1 MRFQF
6 RQRAL
11 DAASGALVCS
21 GAPLAMSSRRFPYL
35 IILIPI
41 AFAAMLLLARP
52 HSHSSA
58 KSAAK
63 LVVSAAAAQPIG
75 APGTDAD
82 QKQKKTS
89 KDAAPGKETVKAA
102 AVPFSAGEILD
113 YNVSW
118 AAFPS
123 AATLHLS
130 VIERRNLYGWDSWH
144 MRATGSTENPVRR
157 IFEIDDE
164 FDSYTDAVTLAS
176 HQYEMY
182 LNEMGKSDKS
192 MMELTPQGSV
202 PRGGIA
208 SVIVPPGT
216 RDPIALLQSM
226 RSWDWE
232 RSAEMRVPVFD
243 GHNLYDVHANR
254 DAADEEVAVPAGN
267 FHATKIAVHIYKGG
281 TEMQQIQ
288 FTLWVARNT
297 ARVPVAMEAELPFGT
312 FRLELTQ
319 ITAGK

>member
-1 MRFQF
+1 MQP
-6 RQRAL
+6 
-11 DAASGALVCS
+11 D
-21 GAPLAMSSRRFPYL
+21 GAP
-35 IILIPI
+35 
-41 AFAAMLLLARP
+41 
-52 HSHSSA
+52 
-58 KSAAK
+58 
-63 LVVSAAAAQPIG
+63 VS
-75 APGTDAD
+75 DAD

-89 KDAAPGKETVKAA
+89 KDATAAKEAA
-102 AVPFSAGEILD
+102 KTAVVPFSPGEILD

-144 MRATGSTENPVRR
+144 MKATGSTENPVRR

-164 FDSYTDAVTLAS
+164 FDSYMDAATLAS

-182 LNEMGKSDKS
+182 LNEMGKSEKS

-226 RSWDWE
+226 RAWDWD
-232 RSAEMRVPVFD
+232 RTAEMRVPVFD

-267 FHATKIAVHIYKGG
+267 FRAAKIAVHIYKGA
-281 TEMQQIQ
+281 TEMQQIR
-288 FTLWVARNT
+288 FTLWVARNG

-319 ITAGK
+319 IAAGK

>member
-1 MRFQF
+1 
-6 RQRAL
+6 
-11 DAASGALVCS
+11 
-21 GAPLAMSSRRFPYL
+21 MSSRRFPYL
-35 IILIPI
+35 IVLIPI

-58 KSAAK
+58 KSAARAA
-63 LVVSAAAAQPIG
+63 SAMATAPVQPDG
-75 APGTDAD
+75 APGSDAD

-89 KDAAPGKETVKAA
+89 KEATAGKEAAKAA
-102 AVPFSAGEILD
+102 VVPFSAGEILD
-113 YNVSW
+113 YNISW

-144 MRATGSTENPVRR
+144 MKATGSTENPVRR

-164 FDSYTDAVTLAS
+164 FDSYMDAATLAS

-182 LNEMGKSDKS
+182 LNEMGKADKS
-192 MMELTPQGSV
+192 VMELTPQGSV

-208 SVIVPPGT
+208 SVIVPAGT

-226 RSWDWE
+226 RAWDWD
-232 RSAEMRVPVFD
+232 RAGEMRVPVFD

-254 DAADEEVAVPAGN
+254 DGADEEVSVLAGN
-267 FHATKIAVHIYKGG
+267 FRAAKIAVHIFRGG
-281 TEMQQIQ
+281 TEMQQIR
-288 FTLWVARNT
+288 FTLWVARNV
-297 ARVPVAMEAELPFGT
+297 ARAPVAMEAELPFGT

>member
-1 MRFQF
+1 
-6 RQRAL
+6 
-11 DAASGALVCS
+11 
-21 GAPLAMSSRRFPYL
+21 MSARRFPYL
-35 IILIPI
+35 IVLVPI

-58 KSAAK
+58 KLTPKAA
-63 LVVSAAAAQPIG
+63 LAAASPAQPAGSEAG
-75 APGTDAD
+75 AETD
-82 QKQKKTS
+82 QKATKPSKGATPA
-89 KDAAPGKETVKAA
+89 KDAPKAA
-102 AVPFSAGEILD
+102 PVPFAAGEMLD

-130 VIERRNLYGWDSWH
+130 VIDRHNLYGWDTWH
-144 MRATGSTENPVRR
+144 LRATGSTENPVRR

-176 HQYEMY
+176 HQYETY
-182 LNEMGKSDKS
+182 LNEMGKAEKNT
-192 MMELTPQGSV
+192 MELTPQGTV

-216 RDPIALLQSM
+216 RDPVALLQTM
-226 RSWDWE
+226 RAWDWD
-232 RSAEMRVPVFD
+232 RSPEMRTPVFD

-254 DAADEEVAVPAGN
+254 EAADEQVAVAAGD
-267 FHATKIAVHIYKGG
+267 FRTTKIAVHIFKGG
-281 TEMQQIQ
+281 TEMQQIR
-288 FTLWVARNT
+288 FTLWLAKNAART
-297 ARVPVAMEAELPFGT
+297 PAAMEAELPFGT

-319 ITAGK
+319 VTPGK